1 MVTTIPAA
9 SRRRL
14 LYYNDSRHTYM
25 YSYDPPMSL
34 QEAWAPVDE
43 VAGTSVDTFVYG
55 SGAGPAVMHDSRVGE
70 VWGRRFETFDS
81 AWAWRA
87 FENVK
92 SLIDAGH
99 DPLNLLIDR
108 AHEKGM
114 EFFASLRLNHPMD
127 PTDVD
132 NPFNWQFRMDH
143 PEWCIRGKGEYAFNW
158 VYPEVRAERFAYIEE
173 YLTQYDIDG
182 LELEFTFC
190 PYYFEHGEGH
200 ANARIMTEYLRDVR
214 ALTDDVGRA
223 RGRRI
228 EIGAKVLPTREGNLA
243 QGLDAA
249 AWVQEGLL
257 DFIVPTIYQ
266 DRQIDP
272 NLPFEWLVDLAEGT
286 DCEVYPTLQRSI
298 RGLDLAE
305 DRVSPRAL
313 DLHAGLDYLRAGAAS
328 YWDRGAN
335 GIYLL
340 FLKWPHGPEQ
350 RAIFTES
357 HDPDL
362 LRTKRK
368 RYAARRNDYESAQ
381 FFDYSAVL
389 PATLFEKSD
398 RFSIGCILPAPDA
411 PKCVYRTYAPYRT
424 RDLSAP
430 HDCVARMYVADD
442 LGCAEAMLRLRVV
455 WSSSL
460 DDLTVKVNGKELP
473 PASVRRTEMD
483 AYLSAWLEA
492 SVPRDMLVHGWNDIS
507 LALNAR
513 PPELAGPIVWES
525 AEIVVEHPTP
535 SASFGMP

>member
-1 MVTTIPAA
+1 MVTPT

-114 EFFASLRLNHPMD
+114 DFFASLRLNHPMD
-127 PTDVD
+127 PADVD

-143 PEWCIRGKGEYAFNW
+143 PEWCIRGKGEHAFNW

-173 YLTQYDIDG
+173 YLTRYDIDG

-200 ANARIMTEYLRDVR
+200 ANAHIMTEYLRDVR
-214 ALTDDVGRA
+214 ALADDVGRA

-228 EIGAKVLPTREGNLA
+228 EIGAKVLPSREGNLA

-249 AWVQEGLL
+249 TWVQEGLL
-257 DFIVPTIYQ
+257 DFIVPTIYL

-286 DCEVYPTLQRSI
+286 ECEVYPTLQRSI

-313 DLHAGLDYLRAGAAS
+313 DLHAGLDHLRAGAAS
-328 YWDRGAN
+328 YWDRGAH

-350 RAIFTES
+350 RAIFTEA

-368 RYAARRNDYESAQ
+368 RYAARRNDHESAQ
-381 FFDYSAVL
+381 FFDYSAAL

-411 PKCVYRTYAPYRT
+411 PKRVYRTYAPYRM
-424 RDLSAP
+424 RDLSAS

-455 WSSSL
+455 WSSEL

-492 SVPRDMLVHGWNDIS
+492 SVPRGTLVHGWNDIS

-513 PPELAGPIVWES
+513 PPELAGPIVWEGT
-525 AEIVVEHPTP
+525 EIVVEHPSP
-535 SASFGMP
+535 GASFGMP

>member
-1 MVTTIPAA
+1 MVRVKSTA

-55 SGAGPAVMHDSRVGE
+55 SGAGPAVMHDSKVGE

-87 FENVK
+87 YENVK

-114 EFFASLRLNHPMD
+114 DFFASLRLNHPMD
-127 PTDVD
+127 PTDAD

-143 PEWCIRGKGEYAFNW
+143 PEWCIRGRGEHAFNW
-158 VYPEVRAERFAYIEE
+158 VYPEVRAERFAYIQE

-200 ANARIMTEYLRDVR
+200 ANAGIMTEYLRDVR
-214 ALTDDVGRA
+214 ALADDVGRT

-228 EIGAKVLPTREGNLA
+228 EIGAKVLPTRAGNLA

-249 AWVQEGLL
+249 AWVQDGLL

-266 DRQIDP
+266 DRQVDP

-305 DRVSPRAL
+305 DRIHPRTL
-313 DLHAGLDYLRAGAAS
+313 DLHAGLDHLRAGAAS
-328 YWDRGAN
+328 YWDRGAD

-350 RAIFTES
+350 RAVFTEA
-357 HDPDL
+357 HGPDL

-368 RYAARRNDYESAQ
+368 RYTARRNDPESAR

-398 RFSIGCILPAPDA
+398 DFSFDCILPASDA
-411 PKCVYRTYAPYRT
+411 PKHVHRMYAPYRM
-424 RDLSAP
+424 RDLDAP
-430 HDCVARMYVADD
+430 HAGVARMYVADD
-442 LGCAEAMLRLRVV
+442 LDRADATLRLRLV

-460 DDLTVKVNGKELP
+460 DDLTVKVNDKELP
-473 PASVRRTEMD
+473 SASVRRTDMD
-483 AYLSAWLEA
+483 AYLSAWLEVP
-492 SVPRDMLVHGWNDIS
+492 VPRGALVRGWNELS
-507 LALNAR
+507 LALNSR
-513 PPELAGPIVWES
+513 PPELGGPIVWES

-535 SASFGMP
+535 DASFGMP

>member
-81 AWAWRA
+81 VWAWRA

-127 PTDVD
+127 PADVD

-200 ANARIMTEYLRDVR
+200 ANAHIMTEYLRDVR
-214 ALTDDVGRA
+214 ALTDEVGRA

-257 DFIVPTIYQ
+257 DFIVPTIYL

-305 DRVSPRAL
+305 DRVRPRSL
-313 DLHAGLDYLRAGAAS
+313 DLHAGLDHLRAGAAS

-350 RAIFTES
+350 RAIFTEA

-362 LRTKRK
+362 LRTKPK
-368 RYAARRNDYESAQ
+368 RYAARRNDHESAQ

-398 RFSIGCILPAPDA
+398 RFSIGCTPPAPDA
-411 PKCVYRTYAPYRT
+411 PKRVYRTYAPYRM

-430 HDCVARMYVADD
+430 HDCIARMYVADD
-442 LGCAEAMLRLRVV
+442 LARAEAMLRLRLV

-460 DDLTVKVNGKELP
+460 DDLTVKVNGNELP

-492 SVPRDMLVHGWNDIS
+492 SVPRGTLVHGWNDIS

-513 PPELAGPIVWES
+513 QPELAGPIVWES

-535 SASFGMP
+535 GASFGMP